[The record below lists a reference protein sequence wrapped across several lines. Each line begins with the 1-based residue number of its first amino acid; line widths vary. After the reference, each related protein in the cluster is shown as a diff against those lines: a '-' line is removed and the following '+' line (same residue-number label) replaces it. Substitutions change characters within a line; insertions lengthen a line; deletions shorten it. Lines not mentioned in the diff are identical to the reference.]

1 MYSAEVHLALEIG
14 VNGDHFVQLV
24 QIELGRHATSGA
36 TAVRADRA
44 QVRVIVEDG
53 LHVVARTEG
62 DQVSVVSGRR
72 DRDRTRT
79 TNISVTQLIS
89 QHL

>member
-1 MYSAEVHLALEIG
+1 MLAVNIYINKFLSYSAEVHLALEIG

-44 QVRVIVEDG
+44 QIRVIVEDG
-53 LHVVARTEG
+53 LHVIARTEG
-62 DQVSVVSGRR
+62 DQVGVVGRR
-72 DRDRTRT
+72 RD
-79 TNISVTQLIS
+79 
-89 QHL
+89 

>member
-1 MYSAEVHLALEIG
+1 MWVLLAVNIYINKFLSYSAEVHLALEIG

-44 QVRVIVEDG
+44 QIRVIVEDG

-62 DQVSVVSGRR
+62 DQVGVVGRCR
-72 DRDRTRT
+72 D
-79 TNISVTQLIS
+79 
-89 QHL
+89 